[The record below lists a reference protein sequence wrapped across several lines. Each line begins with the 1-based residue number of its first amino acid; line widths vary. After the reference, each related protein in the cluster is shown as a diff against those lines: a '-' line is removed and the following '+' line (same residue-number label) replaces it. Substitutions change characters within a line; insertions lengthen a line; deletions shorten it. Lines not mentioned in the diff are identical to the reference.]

1 MEKKQ
6 NVPALRFQGFSGE
19 WERKT
24 LEEMGSSF
32 SYGLNAAATTY
43 DGQHKY
49 LRITDIDDEFRK
61 FSGKELTSPNVDV
74 STASDYKLQE
84 NDIVFAR
91 TGASVGKTYL
101 YDTSDGDVYYAGFLI
116 RVKIDSKYDAN
127 FVFQKTLS
135 SDYSHFVVVTS
146 QRSGQPGINAKEY
159 AAWEMLVPEL
169 GEQKNIGGFFT
180 DFDKNIFVCRKKIQ
194 KLQQFR
200 QAMLAKLFPREGA
213 AEPELRFRGFAD
225 KWEQCA
231 AKKIFESKDDRNHPD
246 LPVLTATQEYGMVRR
261 DHINY
266 NVGHD
271 KRNEVGYKRVL
282 PGQFVIHL
290 RSFQGGFA
298 HSPLEGI
305 TSPAYTVMAFRAGEK
320 HDEYFWKY
328 VFLSESFIKRLSTVT
343 YGIRDGRS
351 ISFED
356 FGELQLRFPS
366 KEEQVKIGTVLKK
379 IDSFIS
385 LQQKKLERMQRL
397 KGALLEKMF
406 V

>member
-1 MEKKQ
+1 MTGKYANRPELQIKNRDCTWERSSAKEIFITKDDRNHPELPVLAASQ
-6 NVPALRFQGFSGE
+6 ELGMVKRESINYKISYDKRNTVTYKRVMPGQFVIHLRSFQGGFAHSCVEG
-19 WERKT
+19 
-24 LEEMGSSF
+24 
-32 SYGLNAAATTY
+32 
-43 DGQHKY
+43 
-49 LRITDIDDEFRK
+49 I
-61 FSGKELTSPNVDV
+61 TSPAYTVMDFRDK
-74 STASDYKLQE
+74 SYHD
-84 NDIVFAR
+84 DF
-91 TGASVGKTYL
+91 
-101 YDTSDGDVYYAGFLI
+101 FW
-116 RVKIDSKYDAN
+116 KY
-127 FVFQKTLS
+127 VLS
-135 SDYSHFVVVTS
+135 SDKFINQLSTVTY
-146 QRSGQPGINAKEY
+146 GIRDGKSISFSDFSEMNFAYPSKE
-159 AAWEMLVPEL
+159 VQKIL
-169 GEQKNIGGFFT
+169 GEFLSEV
-180 DFDKNIFVCRKKIQ
+180 DKVILIQ
-194 KLQQFR
+194 KRKLIGVECFR
-200 QAMLAKLFPREGA
+200 KAMLTKLFPREGA
-213 AEPELRFRGFAD
+213 AEPELRFRGFSG
-225 KWEQCA
+225 KWEQCT

-261 DHINY
+261 DRINY

-305 TSPAYTVMAFRAGEK
+305 TSPAYTVIAFRDERK
-320 HDEYFWKY
+320 QDEYFWKY

-356 FGELQLRFPS
+356 FGGLQLCFPS
-366 KEEQVKIGTVLKK
+366 KEEQAKIGAVLRK

-397 KGALLEKMF
+397 KAALLEKLF

>member
-19 WERKT
+19 WKDSILSNEVSSIDTGRSHFRNDSTGNFAILGSTSVIGYDNSFDYEGDFLLVARVGNAGSLYRYSGKVKISDNTVFIQGTDLDFLFYELTHIDLKKLSFGTGQPLVKAST
-24 LEEMGSSF
+24 LRNLKISLPSDNEETKRLGCLLTNFDKVINS
-32 SYGLNAAATTY
+32 
-43 DGQHKY
+43 QHK
-49 LRITDIDDEFRK
+49 K
-61 FSGKELTSPNVDV
+61 CV
-74 STASDYKLQE
+74 SLK
-84 NDIVFAR
+84 R
-91 TGASVGKTYL
+91 
-101 YDTSDGDVYYAGFLI
+101 
-116 RVKIDSKYDAN
+116 
-127 FVFQKTLS
+127 
-135 SDYSHFVVVTS
+135 
-146 QRSGQPGINAKEY
+146 
-159 AAWEMLVPEL
+159 
-169 GEQKNIGGFFT
+169 
-180 DFDKNIFVCRKKIQ
+180 
-194 KLQQFR
+194 FR
-200 QAMLAKLFPREGA
+200 QAMLTKLFPREGA
-213 AEPELRFRGFAD
+213 AEPELRFRGFSG
-225 KWEQCA
+225 KWEQCT

-261 DHINY
+261 DRINY

-305 TSPAYTVMAFRAGEK
+305 ISPAYTVMAFRDEEK

-328 VFLSESFIKRLSTVT
+328 VFLSESFINRLSTVT

-356 FGELQLRFPS
+356 FGGLQLCFPS
-366 KEEQVKIGTVLKK
+366 KEEQAKIGAVLRK

-397 KGALLEKMF
+397 KAALLEKLF